1 MESDVELATRVAKL
15 AGQLVLEL
23 RESFG
28 VVEPDD
34 KARRKQLKDD
44 ADRAAHDLIVG
55 ELAQHRPGDAVL
67 SEEGI
72 DQAQRA
78 DADRVWIVDPLDGTA
93 EYGKGLADFAIHI
106 ALWERSENDDSGS
119 RLELSTFR
127 QLASLVRR
135 LTSQSSFRLSMATD
149 LFAWWS
155 RDHDRQRWPA
165 RASRGSRLNSQM
177 RE

>member
-44 ADRAAHDLIVG
+44 ADRAI
-55 ELAQHRPGDAVL
+55 
-67 SEEGI
+67 I
-72 DQAQRA
+72 DVSA
-78 DADRVWIVDPLDGTA
+78 PLDA
-93 EYGKGLADFAIHI
+93 AK
-106 ALWERSENDDSGS
+106 ALPTSPSILRCGNAARLMTRGS